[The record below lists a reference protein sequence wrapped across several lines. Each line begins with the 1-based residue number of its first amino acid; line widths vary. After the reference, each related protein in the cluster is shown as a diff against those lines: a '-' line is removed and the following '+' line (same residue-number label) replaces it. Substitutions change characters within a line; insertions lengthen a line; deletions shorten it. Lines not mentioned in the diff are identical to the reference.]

1 MDTVTAE
8 LYALPRRGGADIPK
22 VLDIWCLYGSMF
34 FYLVNIFVSEVF
46 VEYLF
51 HLIFDFYIKYAC
63 KKMLGKLF
71 LGCVFLGA
79 FTVYGTKPVWMG
91 YCIGVLET
99 LRCYRKGTWA

>member
-1 MDTVTAE
+1 
-8 LYALPRRGGADIPK
+8 
-22 VLDIWCLYGSMF
+22 MF
-34 FYLVNIFVSEVF
+34 FYLENIFVSEVF

-79 FTVYGTKPVWMG
+79 FTVWMG